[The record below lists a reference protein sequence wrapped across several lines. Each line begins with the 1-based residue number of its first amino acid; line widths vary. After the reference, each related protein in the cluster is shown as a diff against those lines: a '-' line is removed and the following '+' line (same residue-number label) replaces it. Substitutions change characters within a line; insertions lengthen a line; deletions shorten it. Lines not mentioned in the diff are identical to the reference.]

1 MALTRNEIKF
11 IKSLQEKKMREQ
23 ERLFVVE
30 GVKLVEELLL
40 QSKMEVEVVYALPEF
55 VANTSKS
62 LNLVTISE
70 SDLERISGLVNP
82 NRVLAL
88 VKFPKSK
95 NIDWQFE
102 KNVLVLDEIKDPGN
116 MGTILRTA
124 DWFGINTVIASENC
138 VDLYNPK
145 VIQAS
150 MGAVYR
156 INYIQDSLEK
166 LLPDLKKSG
175 FKLVGAAMQGK
186 DLYSYAYPEK
196 LALVMGSESHG
207 ISEKTNALL
216 DETITIPKF
225 GQTESL
231 NVGVAAA
238 IILSHFR
245 QVKGI

>member
-11 IKSLQEKKMREQ
+11 IKSLQEKKVRET

-40 QSKMEVEVVYALPEF
+40 QDKMEVEAIYATPEF
-55 VANTSKS
+55 VPATSKN

-88 VKFPKSK
+88 VKFPKPKSV
-95 NIDWQFE
+95 DWQLE

-116 MGTILRTA
+116 LGTILRTA
-124 DWFGINTVIASENC
+124 DWFGINTVLASENC

-156 INYIQDSLEK
+156 INYIQDSLQK
-166 LLPDLKKSG
+166 VLPDLKKSG

-186 DLYSYAYPEK
+186 DLYTYSYPEK

-207 ISEKTNALL
+207 ISEKTNTLL
-216 DETITIPKF
+216 DETLTIPKF
-225 GQTESL
+225 GETESL

>member
-11 IKSLQEKKMREQ
+11 IKSLQEKKVREQ

-40 QSKMEVEVVYALPEF
+40 QDKMEVETLYATPEF
-55 VANTSKS
+55 VPTASKN

-70 SDLERISGLVNP
+70 SDLERISGLINP

-88 VKFPKSK
+88 VRFPKPKS
-95 NIDWQFE
+95 E

-116 MGTILRTA
+116 LGTILRTA

-156 INYIQDSLEK
+156 INYVQDSLQK
-166 LLPDLKKSG
+166 VLPDLKKSG

-186 DLYSYAYPEK
+186 DLYTYSYPEK

-216 DETITIPKF
+216 DETLTIPKF
-225 GQTESL
+225 GETESL

-245 QVKGI
+245 QMKGI

>member
-11 IKSLQEKKMREQ
+11 IKSLQEKKVREQ

-40 QSKMEVEVVYALPEF
+40 QDALEVEAIYSTPEF
-55 VANTSKS
+55 VLKTSKT
-62 LNLVTISE
+62 LNVIPIAE
-70 SDLERISGLVNP
+70 SDLGRISGLVNP

-88 VKFPKSK
+88 VKFPKTK
-95 NIDWQFE
+95 NVDWDSQ

-116 MGTILRTA
+116 LGTILRTA

-156 INYIQDSLEK
+156 INYIQNSLAN

-186 DLYSYAYPEK
+186 DLYTYSYPEK

-216 DETITIPKF
+216 NETITIPKF
-225 GQTESL
+225 GATESL

>member
-11 IKSLQEKKMREQ
+11 IKSLQEKKVREQ

-40 QSKMEVEVVYALPEF
+40 QDALEVEAVYSTAEFILKTTKNLKVVP
-55 VANTSKS
+55 
-62 LNLVTISE
+62 ISE

-82 NRVLAL
+82 NKVLAL
-88 VKFPKSK
+88 VKFPQPK
-95 NIDWQFE
+95 NIDWQLE

-116 MGTILRTA
+116 LGTILRTA
-124 DWFGINTVIASENC
+124 DWFGINTIIASENC
-138 VDLYNPK
+138 VDLFNPK
-145 VIQAS
+145 VIQSS

-156 INYIQDSLEK
+156 INYIQNSLQK

-186 DLYSYAYPEK
+186 ELYAYSYPEK

-225 GQTESL
+225 GETESL

>member
-11 IKSLQEKKMREQ
+11 IKSLQEKKVREQ

-40 QSKMEVEVVYALPEF
+40 QDKMEVEAIYATPEF
-55 VANTSKS
+55 VPTASRN

-88 VKFPKSK
+88 VRFPQPKS
-95 NIDWQFE
+95 IDWQFE

-116 MGTILRTA
+116 LGTILRTA

-156 INYIQDSLEK
+156 INYVQDSLQK
-166 LLPDLKKSG
+166 VLPDLKKSG

-186 DLYSYAYPEK
+186 DLYTYSYPEK

-207 ISEKTNALL
+207 ISEKTNELL
-216 DETITIPKF
+216 DETLTIPKF
-225 GQTESL
+225 GETESL